1 MNYRGA
7 VTVIALVAAL
17 SACGAPTED
26 AADDSSVDSADAA
39 PKPGKIT
46 GSLSYPSDYIPDD
59 MQVCAEDTTSKEVT
73 CKGGFKDD
81 SFEMELPAGTYH
93 VWARTDEAAAG
104 YRAYYNEAVKCGLD
118 ISCKDRTAID
128 VEVKPG
134 QTIAK
139 IDPADWYNYD

>member
-1 MNYRGA
+1 MRHAGA
-7 VTVIALVAAL
+7 VTVIALLTAL
-17 SACGAPTED
+17 SACGAPSED
-26 AADDSSVDSADAA
+26 TAGGSTVDSADAA

-59 MQVCAEDTTSKEVT
+59 MQVCAEETTSKEVT

-118 ISCKDRTAID
+118 ISCKDRTPIN
-128 VEVKPG
+128 VEVRAG
-134 QTIAK
+134 ETAAK
-139 IDPADWYNYD
+139 IDPGDWYNYD